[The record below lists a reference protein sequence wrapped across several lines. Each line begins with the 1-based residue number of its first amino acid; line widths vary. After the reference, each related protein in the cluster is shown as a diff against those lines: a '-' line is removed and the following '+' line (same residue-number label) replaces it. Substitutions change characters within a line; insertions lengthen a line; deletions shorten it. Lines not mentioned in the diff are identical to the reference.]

1 MNGLQSRT
9 NMEEIKINERETVAI
24 KSAFDRY
31 ILNYKT
37 KRLNPDDYII
47 WKKMLPIRSSSG
59 YAYSANEPY

>member
-9 NMEEIKINERETVAI
+9 NMEEIKKNERETVAI

-31 ILNYKT
+31 ILKYKT

-47 WKKMLPIRSSSG
+47 WKK
-59 YAYSANEPY
+59 NVTDKE